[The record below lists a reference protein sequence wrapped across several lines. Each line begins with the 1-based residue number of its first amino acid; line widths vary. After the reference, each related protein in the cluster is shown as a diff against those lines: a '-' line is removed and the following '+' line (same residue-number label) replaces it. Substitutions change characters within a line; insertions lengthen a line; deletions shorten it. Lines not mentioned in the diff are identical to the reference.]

1 MSRLRVTF
9 LLSTALCLAPVEAA
23 EPVRTDA
30 VRTDAMRVDTS
41 GADTLRMQERLDRL
55 EAQLQNQGLLGLLT
69 RLTESKVEIARLRGA
84 LEEFAHQLKL
94 AEQRQKDYYQD
105 LDQRLKALD
114 GRLVA
119 LAAQAPKSAEG
130 VSLQPAG
137 MIKGLAKPTVQT
149 VIQPAGSGPAGSG
162 PVASGLVISEKPPV
176 QPPTGLD
183 GIALYEKGSAIFKR
197 GKYPEAVA
205 AFEQYVKDYPDSD
218 LTANALYWLG
228 LSYLAM
234 EDFKQ
239 AAEAQQRLIKRFP
252 KHDKRADAMLSLARV
267 QARLKQ
273 NAAARE
279 TLDQLVEQYPKSKAA
294 GTGRKLR
301 AILD

>member
-1 MSRLRVTF
+1 MSRLRVAL
-9 LLSTALCLAPVEAA
+9 LLSTALCLTQVQAA
-23 EPVRTDA
+23 EPVRADA
-30 VRTDAMRVDTS
+30 SGVDAR
-41 GADTLRMQERLDRL
+41 RMQERLERL

-69 RLTESKVEIARLRGA
+69 RLEESRSEIARLRGA
-84 LEEFAHQLKL
+84 LEEFSHQLKL

-105 LDQRLKALD
+105 LDQRLKTLD
-114 GRLVA
+114 TR
-119 LAAQAPKSAEG
+119 LAAVVAKPAEG
-130 VSLQPAG
+130 FSLQSAVA
-137 MIKGLAKPTVQT
+137 IKGGVKPAVQA
-149 VIQPAGSGPAGSG
+149 VIQPA
-162 PVASGLVISEKPPV
+162 ASASVPV
-176 QPPTGLD
+176 QTPV
-183 GIALYEKGSAIFKR
+183 GIEGVALYEKGSAIFKR

-239 AAEAQQRLIKRFP
+239 AAEVQQRLIKAFP

-273 NAAARE
+273 NPAARE
-279 TLDQLVEQYPKSKAA
+279 TLDQLIAQYPKSKAA

>member
-1 MSRLRVTF
+1 MRSLRVV
-9 LLSTALCLAPVEAA
+9 LLFSMALCLPPVAAAESTRAEAA
-23 EPVRTDA
+23 G
-30 VRTDAMRVDTS
+30 VDS
-41 GADTLRMQERLDRL
+41 RRMQERLDRL

-69 RLTESKVEIARLRGA
+69 RLEENKSDIARLRGA
-84 LEEFAHQLKL
+84 LEEFSHQLKL

-105 LDQRLKALD
+105 IDQRLKALD
-114 GRLVA
+114 ARQGT
-119 LAAQAPKSAEG
+119 LAGQLSKSAEG
-130 VSLQPAG
+130 LNLQAAG
-137 MIKGLAKPTVQT
+137 ALKGAAKPAV
-149 VIQPAGSGPAGSG
+149 PAVLAPVTSAAAGASTPTPT
-162 PVASGLVISEKPPV
+162 PVGVE
-176 QPPTGLD
+176 GM
-183 GIALYEKGSAIFKR
+183 ALYEKGSAIFKR

-205 AFEQYVKDYPDSD
+205 AFEHYVKDYPDSD

-239 AAEAQQRLIKRFP
+239 AAEVQQRLIKSFP

-279 TLDQLVEQYPKSKAA
+279 TLDQLIAQYPKSKAA

>member
-1 MSRLRVTF
+1 MGRLRVAL
-9 LLSTALCLAPVEAA
+9 LLSTALCLTQAVAA
-23 EPVRTDA
+23 EPVRTD
-30 VRTDAMRVDTS
+30 TS
-41 GADTLRMQERLDRL
+41 GVDARRMQERLERL

-69 RLTESKVEIARLRGA
+69 RLEESRSEIARLRGA
-84 LEEFAHQLKL
+84 LEEFSHQLKL

-114 GRLVA
+114 TR
-119 LAAQAPKSAEG
+119 LAAVVAKPAEG
-130 VSLQPAG
+130 FNLQSAVA
-137 MIKGLAKPTVQT
+137 IKGGGKPAVQA
-149 VIQPAGSGPAGSG
+149 VIQPAAST
-162 PVASGLVISEKPPV
+162 PVPV
-176 QPPTGLD
+176 QTPVGVE
-183 GIALYEKGSAIFKR
+183 GVALYEKGLAVFKR

-239 AAEAQQRLIKRFP
+239 AAEVQQRLIKAFP

-267 QARLKQ
+267 QKSLKQ
-273 NAAARE
+273 NPAARE
-279 TLDQLVEQYPKSKAA
+279 TLDQLIAQYPKSKAA

>member
-1 MSRLRVTF
+1 MHRLRNAL
-9 LLSTALCLAPVEAA
+9 LLSMALCLPQVGAA
-23 EPVRTDA
+23 EPVRGDA
-30 VRTDAMRVDTS
+30 LGVDARR
-41 GADTLRMQERLDRL
+41 LQERLERL
-55 EAQLQNQGLLGLLT
+55 ETQLQNQGLLGLLS
-69 RLTESKVEIARLRGA
+69 RLEENKADIARLRGA

-114 GRLVA
+114 ARMA
-119 LAAQAPKSAEG
+119 TQQATKAAEG
-130 VSLQPAG
+130 LNLQSAAS
-137 MIKGLAKPTVQT
+137 IKGGAKPAVQAVT
-149 VIQPAGSGPAGSG
+149 PPVIQPSASEPAPVQSPAGVEG
-162 PVASGLVISEKPPV
+162 M
-176 QPPTGLD
+176 
-183 GIALYEKGSAIFKR
+183 ALYEKGSAIFKR
-197 GKYPEAVA
+197 GKYPEAA
-205 AFEQYVKDYPDSD
+205 AVFEQYVKNYPDSD

-239 AAEAQQRLIKRFP
+239 AAEAQQQLIKRFP
-252 KHDKRADAMLSLARV
+252 THDKRADAMLSLARV

-273 NAAARE
+273 NSAARE
-279 TLDQLVEQYPKSKAA
+279 TLDQLIAHYPKSKAA

>member
-1 MSRLRVTF
+1 MSRLRVAL
-9 LLSTALCLAPVEAA
+9 LLSMVLCLPQVEAA
-23 EPVRTDA
+23 EPVRGDA
-30 VRTDAMRVDTS
+30 SGVDTRR
-41 GADTLRMQERLDRL
+41 LQERLERL
-55 EAQLQNQGLLGLLT
+55 ETQLQNQGLLGLQA
-69 RLTESKVEIARLRGA
+69 RLEESRSDIARLRGA
-84 LEEFAHQLKL
+84 LEEFSHQLKL

-114 GRLVA
+114 ARLVA
-119 LAAQAPKSAEG
+119 SVAKTAEG
-130 VSLQPAG
+130 INLQSAVA
-137 MIKGLAKPTVQT
+137 IKGGGKPTVQT
-149 VIQPAGSGPAGSG
+149 VIQPAVSA
-162 PVASGLVISEKPPV
+162 ADPV
-176 QPPTGLD
+176 QPPVGVE
-183 GIALYEKGSAIFKR
+183 GVALYEKGSAIFKR

-205 AFEQYVKDYPDSD
+205 VFEQYVKDYPDSD

-239 AAEAQQRLIKRFP
+239 AAEVQQRLIKNFP

-273 NAAARE
+273 NSAARE
-279 TLDQLVEQYPKSKAA
+279 TLDQLIAHYPKSKAA